1 MNTAS
6 ATNAGAPIPAQIQGK
21 SLRPALKNP
30 KTKVRTELFSE
41 YFLEAQFPKT
51 PSWRALRSERY
62 KYVHY
67 PELKG
72 ADEFYDL
79 QKDPGEMKNIIAKPK
94 SKAFQARLA
103 KPGVPTA

>member
-1 MNTAS
+1 MQT
-6 ATNAGAPIPAQIQGK
+6 IK
-21 SLRPALKNP
+21 EDP
-30 KTKVRTELFSE
+30 KAKVRTELFCE
-41 YFLEAQFPKT
+41 YFLETQFPKT

-79 QKDPGEMKNIIAKPK
+79 QKDPGEMKNLIAHPK
-94 SKAFQARLA
+94 AKAFQARLA
-103 KPGVPTA
+103 KPGVPTAL

>member
-21 SLRPALKNP
+21 SLRPVLKNP
-30 KTKVRTELFSE
+30 KTKVRTELVCE

-72 ADEFYDL
+72 
-79 QKDPGEMKNIIAKPK
+79 
-94 SKAFQARLA
+94 LA